1 MRQMSLESLIRMANT
16 VGATVI
22 CEYYWPDNWPSCWNW
37 RTLTCFLN
45 MNDPQPEL
53 RWELQRLIFEAQ
65 SQVGGVRIA
74 CLMHF
79 WLCHVISYQEK

>member
-22 CEYYWPDNWPSCWNW
+22 CEYYWPNNWPSCWNW

-45 MNDPQPEL
+45 MRASQPEL
-53 RWELQRLIFEAQ
+53 RWVLQRLIFEAQ
-65 SQVGGVRIA
+65 NQVGGVQIA

-79 WLCHVISYQEK
+79 WLCHVIIY